1 VDKSAIAEVWR
12 RVDRELW
19 LVSAAAGGRR
29 GGLIA
34 SFVMQAALTPELPRV
49 LIGLAV
55 QHQTRTLIEESRA
68 FALHLLAQEQVE
80 WVWRFGLQSG
90 RDVDKFAGLTV
101 TEGVIGVPL
110 LVEAPAW
117 LECRVEARWDYGGR
131 ILYVSEIVDGG
142 VRSERKILTTARMLE
157 LAPPDTLAR
166 LRELVRQDC
175 MIEEEA
181 IRLWRTAPDVP
192 KTS

>member
-1 VDKSAIAEVWR
+1 VDKASIAEVWR

-34 SFVMQAALTPELPRV
+34 SFVVQAAMTPELPRV
-49 LIGLAV
+49 LIGLAM
-55 QHQTRTLIEESRA
+55 QHQTRALIEESRA
-68 FALHLLAQEQVE
+68 FALHLLAEEQVE

-101 TEGVIGVPL
+101 TEGVTRAPL
-110 LVEAPAW
+110 LAEAPAW
-117 LECRVEARWDYGGR
+117 LECRVEASWDCGGR
-131 ILYVSEIVDGG
+131 ILYVAEIVDGG

-157 LAPPDTLAR
+157 LAPPDTVAR
-166 LRELVRQDC
+166 LRELVRQDST
-175 MIEEEA
+175 IEEEA
-181 IRLWRTAPDVP
+181 IRRWRTESP
-192 KTS
+192 